1 MKIQEVWRQ
10 LTHLF
15 QRDRLEEELDEEMRL
30 HLELRARKLRAQ
42 GVEAEEADY
51 AARRQFGNAAAYREN
66 SHDVWA
72 FRWLEQLAADVR
84 LAVRTSRK
92 SPSFTLLALGS
103 LSLGLAANTAI
114 FSFVNAIVLKTL
126 PVRDASRLVLLRQ
139 NNEMFHMENCCFSYR
154 FFQGIRKQDTGFE
167 DFLGVANIERDVV
180 DGDRRT
186 AVSAEL
192 VSGNYF
198 AMLGLRPAMG
208 RLLDEPDDQVE
219 KGARVCVI
227 SDRLWRTFF
236 NGATDVVGR
245 KLVLD
250 KEPFQIVGVTPPG
263 FQGATLHGRV
273 DLQIPSAWAES
284 YYGSRRDQFGW
295 LQLLGR
301 LKPGVS
307 MQAAGLQLN
316 PVGMRLQR
324 EIGYKI
330 DDKDVFLLRDG
341 SQGTGSTKEKLG
353 QPVLLLLSIVGLVL
367 VMACA
372 NLAAL
377 WLVRS
382 IERAR
387 EAAIR
392 VALGATRWA
401 VIRQFLVQSLLLS
414 LVSGAVGWWL
424 AQFFI
429 AALLGLMGPQ
439 KESLTQHVQPDP
451 VVLGFFAIVTLG
463 SGLLFGLLPGLR
475 AWRTDPMPLVQSGS
489 LFAAGQRA
497 LGYRY
502 LISAQIAVSVALIF
516 TAGLLAQTLHNLRAI
531 DLGFQPQH
539 VVLAYVD
546 FERLNYVE
554 AGAAQAMQS
563 LLSRA
568 RALPGAQAASA
579 ASINILTGSM
589 ASFVLRIP
597 GYVPPKGTPPVA
609 YYASVSPGYFRTMGI
624 PLRQGRDFT
633 MEDRTAGE
641 SPAIVNEQFAKRFLG
656 GDGVGK
662 PLAYGG
668 GRKVRV
674 IGVVGTTK
682 YRSMKEDPEPIIYLP
697 ATGDSMLGSAWIQ
710 VRSTEQPELVESQLR
725 ALIRSADARLPVEQ
739 LTTMEAQIDEALAAE
754 RLLALL
760 STALGLLAVGLAAIG
775 LYGVLSY
782 STARRTREI
791 GIRVAIGADRG
802 SILGMILGESAWMV
816 IAGLLAGLPLA
827 LFSGRLIQSQLYGL
841 KPADLTTTVG
851 AGLFLTL
858 ISTGAALLPAWRATR
873 VDPASCLRYE

>member
-1 MKIQEVWRQ
+1 MGLKELWRR
-10 LTHLF
+10 LTRSG
-15 QRDRLEEELDEEMRL
+15 QADSELDEEMRL
-30 HLELRARKLRAQ
+30 HLELRARKLREQ
-42 GVEAEEADY
+42 GMAAEESDY
-51 AARRQFGNAAAYREN
+51 AARRRFGNVLIHQED
-66 SHDVWA
+66 SHDLWA
-72 FRWLEQLAADVR
+72 FRWLEELAADVR
-84 LAVRTSRK
+84 LAIRTSRK
-92 SPSFTLLALGS
+92 SPAFTLLALVS
-103 LSLGLAANTAI
+103 LTLGLAANTAI

-139 NNEMFHMENCCFSYR
+139 NNETFHMENCCFSYN
-154 FFQGIRKQDTGFE
+154 FFQGIRKQNTGFE
-167 DFLGVANIERDVV
+167 DFLAVANIERDVV

-186 AVSAEL
+186 PVSAEL

-208 RLLDEPDDQVE
+208 RLLDDSDDRVE

-236 NGATDVVGR
+236 NGAPDVVGR

-250 KEPFQIVGVTPPG
+250 KEPFQIVGVAPAG

-273 DLQIPSAWAES
+273 DLQIPTAWAEAF
-284 YYGSRRDQFGW
+284 YGSARDQFGW
-295 LQLLGR
+295 LELIGR

-307 MQAAGLQLN
+307 MQAAGLRLN

-324 EIGYKI
+324 EIGFKLNEK
-330 DDKDVFLLRDG
+330 DDFILRDG
-341 SQGTGSTKEKLG
+341 SQGTGSRKEKLG
-353 QPVLLLLSIVGLVL
+353 RPVLLLLSIVGLVL

-414 LVSGAVGWWL
+414 LVSGAVGWL
-424 AQFFI
+424 LSQFFI
-429 AALLGLMGPQ
+429 TALLSLMGP
-439 KESLTQHVQPDP
+439 ERDSLTQHVKPDP
-451 VVLGFFAIVTLG
+451 MVLAFFTAVTLG
-463 SGLLFGLLPGLR
+463 SGLLFGLLPALR
-475 AWRTDPMPLVQSGS
+475 AWTTDPMPLVQTGT
-489 LFAAGQRA
+489 LFAAGKRA

-502 LISAQIAVSVALIF
+502 LISAQIAVSVALVF

-539 VVLAYVD
+539 VVLANVD
-546 FERLNYVE
+546 FERLNYSE
-554 AGAAQAMQS
+554 AGAAQAMRN
-563 LLSRA
+563 LLTRA
-568 RALPGAQAASA
+568 QALPGAQSASVA
-579 ASINILTGSM
+579 TINILTGSM

-597 GYVPPKGTPPVA
+597 GYVGSKGMPPVA
-609 YYASVSPGYFRTMGI
+609 YYTSVSPGYFRTMGI
-624 PLRQGRDFT
+624 PFRRGRDFA

-641 SPAIVNEQFAKRFLG
+641 SPVIVNEQFAKRYLG

-674 IGVVGTTK
+674 VGVVGTSK
-682 YRSMKEDPEPIIYLP
+682 YRWLREDPEPIVYLP
-697 ATGDSMLGSAWIQ
+697 ATADSMPGSAWVQ
-710 VRSTEQPELVESQLR
+710 VRSTASPELVETQLR
-725 ALIRSADARLPVEQ
+725 ALIQAADSRLPVDK
-739 LTTMEAQIDEALAAE
+739 LTTMDAQIDESLAAE

-802 SILGMILGESAWMV
+802 SILGMVLGESAWMV
-816 IAGLLAGLPLA
+816 AAGLVAGLPLA
-827 LFSGRLIQSQLYGL
+827 LFAGRLIQSQLYGL
-841 KPADLTTTVG
+841 KPADLVTTVL
-851 AGLFLTL
+851 AGLFLMV
-858 ISTGAALLPAWRATR
+858 ISAAAALLPAWRATR

>member
-1 MKIQEVWRQ
+1 MGMNELWRR

-15 QRDRLEEELDEEMRL
+15 RRSQLEQELDEEMRL

-42 GVEAEEADY
+42 GVEPEESEY
-51 AARRQFGNAAAYREN
+51 AARRQFGNAAGYRES

-139 NNEMFHMENCCFSYR
+139 NNETFHMENCCFSYS
-154 FFQGIRKQDTGFE
+154 FFQGIRKQNTGFE
-167 DFLGVANIERDVV
+167 DFLAAASIERDVV

-186 AVSAEL
+186 PVSAEL

-198 AMLGLRPAMG
+198 TMLGLRPAMG
-208 RLLDEPDDQVE
+208 RLLDESDDRVE

-236 NGATDVVGR
+236 NAAPDVVGR

-250 KEPFQIVGVTPPG
+250 KEPFQIVGVTPAG

-273 DLQIPSAWAES
+273 DLQIPSAWAETF
-284 YYGSRRDQFGW
+284 YGTARDKFGW
-295 LQLLGR
+295 LQVLGR

-307 MQAAGLQLN
+307 MQAAGQGLN
-316 PVGMRLQR
+316 PVGIRLQR
-324 EIGYKI
+324 EIGFTVS
-330 DDKDVFLLRDG
+330 DKDNFILRDG
-341 SQGTGSTKEKLG
+341 SQGTGSQKEKLG
-353 QPVLLLLSIVGLVL
+353 RPVLLLLSIVGLVL

-424 AQFFI
+424 SQFFI
-429 AALLGLMGPQ
+429 AALLRLMGP
-439 KESLTQHVQPDP
+439 KRDSLTQHVQPDP
-451 VVLGFFAIVTLG
+451 MVLAFFAAVTLG

-475 AWRTDPMPLVQSGS
+475 AWRTDPMPLVQSGT

-539 VVLAYVD
+539 VVLAQVD
-546 FERLNYVE
+546 FERLNYSE
-554 AGAAQAMQS
+554 AGAAQAMQN
-563 LLSRA
+563 LLVRA
-568 RALPGAQAASA
+568 QGLPGAQSASVS
-579 ASINILTGSM
+579 SINILTGSM

-597 GYVPPKGTPPVA
+597 GYVPRKGMPPVA
-609 YYASVSPGYFRTMGI
+609 YYTSVSPGYFRTMGI
-624 PLRQGRDFT
+624 PIRQGRDFA

-641 SPAIVNEQFAKRFLG
+641 SPAIVNEQFAKRYLG

-662 PLAYGG
+662 SLAYGG

-674 IGVVGTTK
+674 VGVVGTTK
-682 YRSMKEDPEPIIYLP
+682 YRWLREDPEPIIYLP
-697 ATGDSMLGSAWIQ
+697 ATADSMPGSAWVQ
-710 VRSTEQPELVESQLR
+710 VRSTESPELVENQLR
-725 ALIRSADARLPVEQ
+725 SLIQSADARLPVDK
-739 LTTMEAQIDEALAAE
+739 LTTMDAQIDEALAAE
-754 RLLALL
+754 RLLAML

-802 SILGMILGESAWMV
+802 NILGMILRESAWMV
-816 IAGLLAGLPLA
+816 VAGLGAGLPLA
-827 LFSGRLIQSQLYGL
+827 LFSGTLIQSQLYGL
-841 KPADLTTTVG
+841 KPADLATTVG
-851 AGLFLTL
+851 AGLFLML
-858 ISTGAALLPAWRATR
+858 ISTAAALLPAWRATR